1 MAPACPF
8 RRLSQTEQLERH
20 RQGLCYNCD
29 EPYVRG
35 HVCQRLFYLEAADFL
50 DDDIPAEVAAVAAFP
65 EEAAILAPA
74 PAAGQEPTAQPQVSL
89 YTIAGI
95 RTENVMLLPVFVH
108 GHRLVALLDSSS
120 THNFINAD
128 LLRCLHLSTAPHPT
142 MRVLVAN
149 GDRVPCKGVARDVA
163 LAIGTEEFTI
173 SCYGISLG
181 GFDLILG
188 IEFLRTLGPILWDFK
203 DLCIAFT
210 QGTRHI
216 LWKGLGS
223 PTTTS
228 GNRQHGQ
235 SLLPPRSHYWTS
247 Y

>member
-1 MAPACPF
+1 M
-8 RRLSQTEQLERH
+8 QLERR

-35 HVCQRLFYLEAADFL
+35 HVCQRLFYLEAVDYL
-50 DDDIPAEVAAVAAFP
+50 DDDIPTEVAAVAAFLD
-65 EEAAILAPA
+65 EAAVLAPA

-89 YTIAGI
+89 YAIAGI
-95 RTENVMLLPVFVH
+95 WTENAMFLPASVH
-108 GHRLVALLDSSS
+108 GHRLVALLDSGS

-128 LLRCLHLSTAPHPT
+128 LLRRLHLSTAPHPT

-149 GDRVPCKGVARDVA
+149 GDRVPCEGVARGVS

-188 IEFLRTLGPILWDFK
+188 VEFLRTLGPIL
-203 DLCIAFT
+203 
-210 QGTRHI
+210 
-216 LWKGLGS
+216 
-223 PTTTS
+223 
-228 GNRQHGQ
+228 
-235 SLLPPRSHYWTS
+235 
-247 Y
+247 